1 MANLESLNFSETE
14 VLWNDFPKMLRCLT
28 LKVSMYMVIICL
40 LLSGMQNVQLSFEGD
55 KNLPD
60 KFTAG
65 YDAKVLINFF
75 VDGSLI

>member
-1 MANLESLNFSETE
+1 MINLESLNFSETE
-14 VLWNDFPKMLRCLT
+14 VIWNDFPKMLRNMT
-28 LKVSMYMVIICL
+28 LKVCIYMASICL
-40 LLSGMQNVQLSFEGD
+40 LLSGMQNVKQMFEGE

-75 VDGSLI
+75 VGVD